1 MNILVTR
8 HNETI
13 KLFWDLKIIDENT
26 EILDHIDDKNIH
38 KIIGKNVIGI
48 LPFDL
53 AAKCNTLLTPIWD
66 IPLDARGADW
76 TYEDTK
82 KYFKGMKKYKIL
94 EIT

>member
-38 KIIGKNVIGI
+38 KIIKNVKS
-48 LPFDL
+48 F
-53 AAKCNTLLTPIWD
+53 
-66 IPLDARGADW
+66 
-76 TYEDTK
+76 
-82 KYFKGMKKYKIL
+82 
-94 EIT
+94 

>member
-38 KIIGKNVIGI
+38 KINGKNVIGI
-48 LPFDL
+48 HNFYNKIRYLLEKVL
-53 AAKCNTLLTPIWD
+53 A
-66 IPLDARGADW
+66 
-76 TYEDTK
+76 
-82 KYFKGMKKYKIL
+82 
-94 EIT
+94 